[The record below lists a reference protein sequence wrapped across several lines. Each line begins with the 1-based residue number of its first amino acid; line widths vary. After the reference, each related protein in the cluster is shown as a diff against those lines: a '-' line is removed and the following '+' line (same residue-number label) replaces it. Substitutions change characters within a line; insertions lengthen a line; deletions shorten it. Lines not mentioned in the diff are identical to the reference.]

1 MLVAPRH
8 CGESSKV
15 RATEPLAVVTMPV
28 LGTNGSL
35 VNNVATASNL
45 IAMTDSAPI
54 NINALVNG
62 AVLDGYVIT
71 GLIGQG
77 GFGVVYVAR
86 DTRNNRT
93 VAIKEYLPSA
103 IAGRV
108 AIGHIAPRSA
118 DMANAYATGLK
129 GFLREANL
137 LSELAHPALVAVHR
151 AWEQNGTAYMAMA
164 YYPGKTLRDVR
175 LARPAAM
182 TEAHVK
188 VLMLPVFDAVAELH
202 AHRVIHRDISPDNIL
217 VMANGATVLLDLGA
231 ARQVLG
237 GMTQALTTILKPGFA
252 PIEQYV
258 EDGSMEQGRWT
269 DVYGLGA
276 VIYFLATGKPPTPAT
291 TRIVRDNLP
300 AMSDVARNVEYSPR
314 FSQAITRSLA
324 VRAIDRYK
332 SIGEFREALGW
343 TVSMNTPPIESTV
356 EKTAAL
362 AALSAED
369 IRRMTAPEAEP
380 PVPPSRPARQ
390 TAPTAPTAKAAQA
403 SAADRAPA
411 LKKLR
416 ERAAGYEPETGS
428 QWLLPGVLVALV
440 VIAVTIYFWQR

>member
-1 MLVAPRH
+1 
-8 CGESSKV
+8 
-15 RATEPLAVVTMPV
+15 
-28 LGTNGSL
+28 
-35 VNNVATASNL
+35 
-45 IAMTDSAPI
+45 MTDSAPS
-54 NINALVNG
+54 NINALPNG
-62 AVLDGYVIT
+62 AALDGYTIT

-86 DTRNNRT
+86 DTQTNRT

-108 AIGHIAPRSA
+108 ASGRIAPRSA
-118 DMANAYATGLK
+118 GMVNAYATGLK
-129 GFLREANL
+129 GFMREANL

-182 TEAHVK
+182 TEAHIK
-188 VLMLPVFDAVAELH
+188 VLMMPVFEAVAELH

-291 TRIVRDNLP
+291 SRIVRDNLP
-300 AMSDVARNVEYSPR
+300 AMSDVAHVEYSPQ
-314 FSQAITRSLA
+314 FAAAVTRSLA

-332 SIGEFREALGW
+332 SMNEFREALGW
-343 TVSMNTPPIESTV
+343 AVILRAPRVEAPA
-356 EKTAAL
+356 EKTATL
-362 AALSAED
+362 ASLSAED
-369 IRRMTAPEAEP
+369 IRRMTAPEAEAP
-380 PVPPSRPARQ
+380 IQAQPSAPTRAPSLEKLRGRPARYE
-390 TAPTAPTAKAAQA
+390 PDKG
-403 SAADRAPA
+403 SNWLIPA
-411 LKKLR
+411 L
-416 ERAAGYEPETGS
+416 
-428 QWLLPGVLVALV
+428 VLVAVAIV
-440 VIAVTIYFWQR
+440 VVVYFLRR

>member
-1 MLVAPRH
+1 M
-8 CGESSKV
+8 S
-15 RATEPLAVVTMPV
+15 
-28 LGTNGSL
+28 
-35 VNNVATASNL
+35 ATATQTPNTA
-45 IAMTDSAPI
+45 AMTVSAVT
-54 NINALVNG
+54 NANVDALPSG

-86 DTRNNRT
+86 DSKNNRT

-103 IAGRV
+103 IAGRLADGRV
-108 AIGHIAPRSA
+108 AARST
-118 DMANAYATGLK
+118 DLANAYGTGLK

-164 YYPGKTLRDVR
+164 YYPGKTLREVR

-182 TEAHVK
+182 TEAHIK
-188 VLMLPVFDAVAELH
+188 VLMMPVFEAVAELH

-276 VIYFLATGKPPTPAT
+276 VIYFLATGKAPTPAT
-291 TRIVRDNLP
+291 TRIVRDTLP
-300 AMSDVARNVEYSPR
+300 AMVDAASSVKYSPR
-314 FSQAITRSLA
+314 CVQAVTRALA

-332 SIGEFREALGW
+332 SISEFREALGW
-343 TVSMNTPPIESTV
+343 AILVAVPRVDPPT
-356 EKTAAL
+356 EKTAAVASL
-362 AALSAED
+362 TAED
-369 IRRMTAPEAEP
+369 IRRMTAPEVEAP
-380 PVPPSRPARQ
+380 PPS
-390 TAPTAPTAKAAQA
+390 APTA
-403 SAADRAPA
+403 SAATAGVAQVTPTRSRAPS
-411 LKKLR
+411 LEKLHGR
-416 ERAAGYEPETGS
+416 RAGYDPGGQS
-428 QWLLPGVLVALV
+428 RLWIPAIFALLLA
-440 VIAVTIYFWQR
+440 VIAAWFFLWR

>member
-1 MLVAPRH
+1 
-8 CGESSKV
+8 
-15 RATEPLAVVTMPV
+15 
-28 LGTNGSL
+28 
-35 VNNVATASNL
+35 
-45 IAMTDSAPI
+45 MTDSVPTHNDVLA
-54 NINALVNG
+54 NG
-62 AVLDGYVIT
+62 ATLDRYVIT

-86 DTRNNRT
+86 DTRSNCT

-108 AIGHIAPRSA
+108 ANGHIAPRSA

-137 LSELAHPALVAVHR
+137 LSELGHPALVTVHR
-151 AWEQNGTAYMAMA
+151 AWEQNATAYMAMA

-188 VLMLPVFDAVAELH
+188 ALMMPVFEAVAELH

-217 VMANGATVLLDLGA
+217 VMANGATVLLDLGS
-231 ARQVLG
+231 ARQVFG

-276 VIYFLATGKPPTPAT
+276 VIYFLASGKPPTPAT
-291 TRIVRDNLP
+291 TRIVRDTLP
-300 AMSDVARNVEYSPR
+300 ALADVANVEYSPR
-314 FSQAITRSLA
+314 FSSAVTRSLA

-332 SIGEFREALGW
+332 SVSEFREGLGW
-343 TVSMNTPPIESTV
+343 AVMLNAERADSAAGSPV

-362 AALSAED
+362 AAWSAED
-369 IRRMTAPEAEP
+369 IRRMTTPEPEVEAPIRAAP
-380 PVPPSRPARQ
+380 NGAASSAPSG
-390 TAPTAPTAKAAQA
+390 AP
-403 SAADRAPA
+403 S
-411 LKKLR
+411 LEKLR
-416 ERAAGYEPETGS
+416 GRPSGYTADGGS
-428 QWLLPGVLVALV
+428 RWLLPALLVALMAIV
-440 VIAVTIYFWQR
+440 VIVYFFRR

>member
-1 MLVAPRH
+1 M
-8 CGESSKV
+8 
-15 RATEPLAVVTMPV
+15 
-28 LGTNGSL
+28 
-35 VNNVATASNL
+35 TASA
-45 IAMTDSAPI
+45 IT
-54 NINALVNG
+54 NINALPND
-62 AVLDGYVIT
+62 AALDRYVIT

-77 GFGVVYVAR
+77 GFGVVYLTR
-86 DTRNNRT
+86 DTQTNRT

-103 IAGRV
+103 IAGRIADGKV
-108 AIGHIAPRSA
+108 APRSTEL
-118 DMANAYATGLK
+118 ANAYATGLK

-137 LSELAHPALVAVHR
+137 LSELSHPALVAVHR

-188 VLMLPVFDAVAELH
+188 ALMMPVFEAVAELH

-276 VIYFLATGKPPTPAT
+276 VIYFLATGRPPTAAT
-291 TRIVRDNLP
+291 TRIVRDALP
-300 AMSDVARNVEYSPR
+300 SLAAAVPNVEYSQR
-314 FSQAITRSLA
+314 FAQAVTRSLA
-324 VRAIDRYK
+324 VRAIDRFK
-332 SIGEFREALGW
+332 SISEFREALGW
-343 TVSMNTPPIESTV
+343 SIMAKAPPVDAVIER
-356 EKTAAL
+356 TATL
-362 AALSAED
+362 ASLSAED
-369 IRRMTAPEAEP
+369 IRRITAPEPEAP
-380 PVPPSRPARQ
+380 INATPVSSPTSHSR
-390 TAPTAPTAKAAQA
+390 
-403 SAADRAPA
+403 RAPS
-411 LKKLR
+411 LEKIR
-416 ERAAGYEPETGS
+416 GQHAGHEPVGRS
-428 QWLLPGVLVALV
+428 KWLVPVLVVAALV
-440 VIAVTIYFWQR
+440 IVGVVYFLPR

>member
-1 MLVAPRH
+1 
-8 CGESSKV
+8 
-15 RATEPLAVVTMPV
+15 
-28 LGTNGSL
+28 
-35 VNNVATASNL
+35 
-45 IAMTDSAPI
+45 MTDSVPT
-54 NINALVNG
+54 NINALPNG
-62 AVLDGYVIT
+62 TVLDGYVIT

-86 DTRNNRT
+86 DAQTNRT
-93 VAIKEYLPSA
+93 IAIKEYLPAA

-108 AIGHIAPRSA
+108 ATGHIAPRSV

-129 GFLREANL
+129 GFMREANL

-188 VLMLPVFDAVAELH
+188 VLMMPVFEAVAELH

-276 VIYFLATGKPPTPAT
+276 VMYFLATGKPPTPAT

-300 AMSDVARNVEYSPR
+300 AMGDVANVEYSPR
-314 FSQAITRSLA
+314 FAQAVSRSLA

-332 SIGEFREALGW
+332 SMSEFREALGW
-343 TVSMNTPPIESTV
+343 AVTMKAAPAEALAGSAT

-362 AALSAED
+362 ASLSAED
-369 IRRMTAPEAEP
+369 IRRMTAPEAEA
-380 PVPPSRPARQ
+380 PVQA
-390 TAPTAPTAKAAQA
+390 APKAVKLN
-403 SAADRAPA
+403 AATRAPS
-411 LKKLR
+411 LEKLR
-416 ERAAGYEPETGS
+416 GRPSSYTPDGGAN
-428 QWLLPGVLVALV
+428 WLIPALVLAVLVV
-440 VIAVTIYFWQR
+440 VAVAYFLRR

>member
-1 MLVAPRH
+1 M
-8 CGESSKV
+8 
-15 RATEPLAVVTMPV
+15 
-28 LGTNGSL
+28 
-35 VNNVATASNL
+35 TASA
-45 IAMTDSAPI
+45 IT
-54 NINALVNG
+54 NINALPND
-62 AVLDGYVIT
+62 AALDRYVIT

-77 GFGVVYVAR
+77 GFGVVYLTR
-86 DTRNNRT
+86 DTQTNRT

-103 IAGRV
+103 IAGRIADGKV
-108 AIGHIAPRSA
+108 APRSTEL
-118 DMANAYATGLK
+118 ANAYATGLK

-137 LSELAHPALVAVHR
+137 LSELSHPALVSVHR

-188 VLMLPVFDAVAELH
+188 ALMMPVFEAVAELH

-276 VIYFLATGKPPTPAT
+276 VIYFLATGRPPTAAT
-291 TRIVRDNLP
+291 TRIVRDTLP
-300 AMSDVARNVEYSPR
+300 SLADAVPNVEYSQR
-314 FSQAITRSLA
+314 FAQAVTRSLA
-324 VRAIDRYK
+324 VRAIDRFK
-332 SIGEFREALGW
+332 SISEFREALGW
-343 TVSMNTPPIESTV
+343 SIMAKAPPVDAVIER
-356 EKTAAL
+356 TATL
-362 AALSAED
+362 ASLSAED
-369 IRRMTAPEAEP
+369 IRRITAPEPEAP
-380 PVPPSRPARQ
+380 INATPVSSPTSHSR
-390 TAPTAPTAKAAQA
+390 
-403 SAADRAPA
+403 RAPS
-411 LKKLR
+411 LEKIR
-416 ERAAGYEPETGS
+416 GQHAGHEPVGRS
-428 QWLLPGVLVALV
+428 KWLVPVLVVAALV
-440 VIAVTIYFWQR
+440 IVGVVYFLRR

>member
-1 MLVAPRH
+1 
-8 CGESSKV
+8 
-15 RATEPLAVVTMPV
+15 
-28 LGTNGSL
+28 
-35 VNNVATASNL
+35 
-45 IAMTDSAPI
+45 MTDPALT
-54 NINALVNG
+54 NIDALPSG
-62 AVLDGYVIT
+62 ATLDRYVIT

-86 DTRNNRT
+86 DSETNRT

-108 AIGHIAPRSA
+108 GNGSIAPRSA
-118 DMANAYATGLK
+118 ELAKPYATGLK

-175 LARPAAM
+175 LSRPEGM
-182 TEAHVK
+182 TEAHIK
-188 VLMLPVFDAVAELH
+188 VLMMPVFEAVAELH

-276 VIYFLATGKPPTPAT
+276 VMYFLATGKPPTPAT
-291 TRIVRDNLP
+291 TRIVRDVLP
-300 AMSDVARNVEYSPR
+300 PINDATPGANYSPP
-314 FSQAITRSLA
+314 FVTAVTRSLA
-324 VRAIDRYK
+324 VRAIGRYK
-332 SIGEFREALGW
+332 SVGEFRDALGW
-343 TVSMNTPPIESTV
+343 VLMPRAAPAA
-356 EKTAAL
+356 EKTATVDS
-362 AALSAED
+362 LSAED
-369 IRRMTAPEAEP
+369 IRRMTAPEPEP
-380 PVPPSRPARQ
+380 QIP
-390 TAPTAPTAKAAQA
+390 AAQP
-403 SAADRAPA
+403 AAPVRPQPSTTGSAPA
-411 LKKLR
+411 LQKIRGKAADYDGGGRSSPIIPAVIVLALIGAAAAFFLLR
-416 ERAAGYEPETGS
+416 
-428 QWLLPGVLVALV
+428 
-440 VIAVTIYFWQR
+440 

>member
-1 MLVAPRH
+1 M
-8 CGESSKV
+8 
-15 RATEPLAVVTMPV
+15 
-28 LGTNGSL
+28 
-35 VNNVATASNL
+35 TAS
-45 IAMTDSAPI
+45 APT
-54 NINALVNG
+54 NINALANG
-62 AVLDGYVIT
+62 AALDGFVIT

-77 GFGVVYVAR
+77 GFGVVYLAR
-86 DTRNNRT
+86 DAQTNRT
-93 VAIKEYLPSA
+93 VAIKEYLPCA
-103 IAGRV
+103 IAGR
-108 AIGHIAPRSA
+108 APGGRIAPRSA
-118 DMANAYATGLK
+118 DLAHAYATGLK

-137 LSELAHPALVAVHR
+137 LSELGHPALVAVHR

-188 VLMLPVFDAVAELH
+188 VLMMPVFEAVAELH

-217 VMANGATVLLDLGA
+217 VMATGATVLLDLGA

-300 AMSDVARNVEYSPR
+300 AMGEVARVEYSPR
-314 FSQAITRSLA
+314 FAQAVTRSLA

-343 TVSMNTPPIESTV
+343 AVMMKAPRVESPA

-362 AALSAED
+362 ASLSAED
-369 IRRMTAPEAEP
+369 IRRMTTPDAEADALVEAVPNAVEP
-380 PVPPSRPARQ
+380 R
-390 TAPTAPTAKAAQA
+390 A
-403 SAADRAPA
+403 STRAPS
-411 LKKLR
+411 LEKLR
-416 ERAAGYEPETGS
+416 GRSTGYETRERPG
-428 QWLLPGVLVALV
+428 WRILLLVTAVLVMIGIV
-440 VIAVTIYFWQR
+440 YFLRL

>member
-1 MLVAPRH
+1 
-8 CGESSKV
+8 
-15 RATEPLAVVTMPV
+15 
-28 LGTNGSL
+28 
-35 VNNVATASNL
+35 
-45 IAMTDSAPI
+45 MTDSAPTHI
-54 NINALVNG
+54 NTLPNG

-86 DTRNNRT
+86 DAQSNRT

-108 AIGHIAPRSA
+108 AGGRIAPRSVDA
-118 DMANAYATGLK
+118 ANAYATGLK

-151 AWEQNGTAYMAMA
+151 AWEQNGSAYMAMA
-164 YYPGKTLRDVR
+164 YYPGRTLRDVR

-182 TEAHVK
+182 TEAHVR
-188 VLMLPVFDAVAELH
+188 VLMMPVFEAVAELH

-300 AMSDVARNVEYSPR
+300 TMADVANVEYSPR
-314 FSQAITRSLA
+314 FSSAVTRSLA

-332 SIGEFREALGW
+332 SISEFREALGW
-343 TVSMNTPPIESTV
+343 ALLLNAQRADSPAGSPA
-356 EKTAAL
+356 EKTAVL

-369 IRRMTAPEAEP
+369 IRRMTAPESEVEAP
-380 PVPPSRPARQ
+380 IRAAPKVAASGAPSC
-390 TAPTAPTAKAAQA
+390 AP
-403 SAADRAPA
+403 S

-416 ERAAGYEPETGS
+416 GRPAGYTPDGGS
-428 QWLLPGVLVALV
+428 RWLIPALLV
-440 VIAVTIYFWQR
+440 VSVMIVVVVYFLRR

>member
-1 MLVAPRH
+1 M
-8 CGESSKV
+8 
-15 RATEPLAVVTMPV
+15 
-28 LGTNGSL
+28 
-35 VNNVATASNL
+35 TASA
-45 IAMTDSAPI
+45 IT
-54 NINALVNG
+54 NINALPND
-62 AVLDGYVIT
+62 AALDRYVIT

-77 GFGVVYVAR
+77 GFGVVYLTR
-86 DTRNNRT
+86 DTQTNRT

-103 IAGRV
+103 IAGRIADGKV
-108 AIGHIAPRSA
+108 APRSTEL
-118 DMANAYATGLK
+118 ANAYATGLK

-137 LSELAHPALVAVHR
+137 LSELSHPALVAVHR

-188 VLMLPVFDAVAELH
+188 ALMMPVFEAVAELH

-276 VIYFLATGKPPTPAT
+276 VIYFLATGRPPTAAT
-291 TRIVRDNLP
+291 TRIVRDTLP
-300 AMSDVARNVEYSPR
+300 SLAAAVPNVEYSQR
-314 FSQAITRSLA
+314 FAQAVTRSLA
-324 VRAIDRYK
+324 VRAIDRFK
-332 SIGEFREALGW
+332 SISEFREALGW
-343 TVSMNTPPIESTV
+343 SIMAKAPPVDAVIER
-356 EKTAAL
+356 TATL
-362 AALSAED
+362 ASLSAED
-369 IRRMTAPEAEP
+369 IRRITAPEPEAP
-380 PVPPSRPARQ
+380 INATPVSSPTSHSR
-390 TAPTAPTAKAAQA
+390 
-403 SAADRAPA
+403 RAPS
-411 LKKLR
+411 LEKIR
-416 ERAAGYEPETGS
+416 GQHAGHEPVGRS
-428 QWLLPGVLVALV
+428 KWLVPVLVVAALV
-440 VIAVTIYFWQR
+440 IVGVVYFLPR

>member
-1 MLVAPRH
+1 M
-8 CGESSKV
+8 
-15 RATEPLAVVTMPV
+15 TNPV
-28 LGTNGSL
+28 ST
-35 VNNVATASNL
+35 
-45 IAMTDSAPI
+45 
-54 NINALVNG
+54 NINALRND
-62 AVLDGYVIT
+62 AALDGYVIT

-86 DTRNNRT
+86 DTQTNRT

-103 IAGRV
+103 IAGRIADGKV
-108 AIGHIAPRSA
+108 APRSTELG
-118 DMANAYATGLK
+118 NAYATGLK

-137 LSELAHPALVAVHR
+137 LSELSHPALVAVHR

-164 YYPGKTLRDVR
+164 YYPGKTLREVR

-188 VLMLPVFDAVAELH
+188 VLMMPVFEAVAELH

-276 VIYFLATGKPPTPAT
+276 VIYFLATGRPPTAAT
-291 TRIVRDNLP
+291 TRIVRDTLP
-300 AMSDVARNVEYSPR
+300 SLSEVVPNVEYSPR
-314 FSQAITRSLA
+314 FAQAVTRSLA

-332 SIGEFREALGW
+332 SIGEFREALAW
-343 TVSMNTPPIESTV
+343 SIMAKAPRVDAVTEQ
-356 EKTAAL
+356 TATL

-369 IRRMTAPEAEP
+369 IRRITSPELEAPVQAARVASPESH
-380 PVPPSRPARQ
+380 SR
-390 TAPTAPTAKAAQA
+390 
-403 SAADRAPA
+403 RAPSLEKIRGQRA
-411 LKKLR
+411 GYVPD
-416 ERAAGYEPETGS
+416 ERAK
-428 QWLLPGVLVALV
+428 WLMPALV
-440 VIAVTIYFWQR
+440 VAVLVIVGVVYFLRR

>member
-1 MLVAPRH
+1 LSRFWLGNNATSLFQR
-8 CGESSKV
+8 
-15 RATEPLAVVTMPV
+15 RAM
-28 LGTNGSL
+28 
-35 VNNVATASNL
+35 TAS
-45 IAMTDSAPI
+45 AP
-54 NINALVNG
+54 NNTNALANG

-86 DTRNNRT
+86 DTQSNRT

-108 AIGHIAPRSA
+108 ASGLIAPRSS
-118 DMANAYATGLK
+118 DMANAFATGLK

-175 LARPAAM
+175 LARPVAM

-188 VLMLPVFDAVAELH
+188 ALMLPVFDAVAELH

-276 VIYFLATGKPPTPAT
+276 VIYFLATGKPPTAAT
-291 TRIVRDNLP
+291 TRIVRDTLP
-300 AMSDVARNVEYSPR
+300 SMMDVAKKVEYSQR
-314 FSQAITRSLA
+314 FAQAVTRSLA

-332 SIGEFREALGW
+332 SMSEFREGLGW
-343 TVSMNTPPIESTV
+343 SVVMNAPRLETPA

-362 AALSAED
+362 AALSADD
-369 IRRMTAPEAEP
+369 IRRLTAPEIEAP
-380 PVPPSRPARQ
+380 IAPS
-390 TAPTAPTAKAAQA
+390 APTPHITLPSAP
-403 SAADRAPA
+403 SRAPA
-411 LKKLR
+411 LEKLR
-416 ERAAGYEPETGS
+416 GRPAGYVPD
-428 QWLLPGVLVALV
+428 QRLAWLVPALV
-440 VIAVTIYFWQR
+440 VIAVIVAAVLYVGRR

>member
-1 MLVAPRH
+1 
-8 CGESSKV
+8 
-15 RATEPLAVVTMPV
+15 
-28 LGTNGSL
+28 
-35 VNNVATASNL
+35 
-45 IAMTDSAPI
+45 MTDSVPTHNDVLA
-54 NINALVNG
+54 NG
-62 AVLDGYVIT
+62 TTLDRYVIT

-86 DTRNNRT
+86 DTQSNRT

-108 AIGHIAPRSA
+108 ADGHIAPRSA

-137 LSELAHPALVAVHR
+137 LSELGHPALVAVHR
-151 AWEQNGTAYMAMA
+151 AWEQNATAYMAMA

-188 VLMLPVFDAVAELH
+188 VLMMPVFEAVAELH

-258 EDGSMEQGRWT
+258 EAWNRAGGRMC
-269 DVYGLGA
+269 
-276 VIYFLATGKPPTPAT
+276 TG
-291 TRIVRDNLP
+291 
-300 AMSDVARNVEYSPR
+300 
-314 FSQAITRSLA
+314 
-324 VRAIDRYK
+324 
-332 SIGEFREALGW
+332 W
-343 TVSMNTPPIESTV
+343 
-356 EKTAAL
+356 
-362 AALSAED
+362 
-369 IRRMTAPEAEP
+369 
-380 PVPPSRPARQ
+380 
-390 TAPTAPTAKAAQA
+390 AQ
-403 SAADRAPA
+403 
-411 LKKLR
+411 
-416 ERAAGYEPETGS
+416 
-428 QWLLPGVLVALV
+428 
-440 VIAVTIYFWQR
+440 

>member
-1 MLVAPRH
+1 
-8 CGESSKV
+8 
-15 RATEPLAVVTMPV
+15 
-28 LGTNGSL
+28 
-35 VNNVATASNL
+35 
-45 IAMTDSAPI
+45 MTDSALTHIDTLPS
-54 NINALVNG
+54 G

-86 DTRNNRT
+86 DMRSDRT

-108 AIGHIAPRSA
+108 ADGHIAPRSVA
-118 DMANAYATGLK
+118 AAHAYATGRK
-129 GFLREANL
+129 GFLREASL

-188 VLMLPVFDAVAELH
+188 VLMMPVFEAVAELH

-300 AMSDVARNVEYSPR
+300 AMADVTNVEYSPR
-314 FSQAITRSLA
+314 FALAVTRSLA
-324 VRAIDRYK
+324 VRAIDRFK
-332 SIGEFREALGW
+332 SINEFREALGW
-343 TVSMNTPPIESTV
+343 AVTLNAQRADSPAGSPAENTVAS
-356 EKTAAL
+356 

-369 IRRMTAPEAEP
+369 IRRMTTPEPELQAH
-380 PVPPSRPARQ
+380 RPASLE
-390 TAPTAPTAKAAQA
+390 AAA
-403 SAADRAPA
+403 SGALTRAPPPE
-411 LKKLR
+411 KLR
-416 ERAAGYEPETGS
+416 GRASVYAPKRGFK
-428 QWLLPGVLVALV
+428 WLIPALLVPLV
-440 VIAVTIYFWQR
+440 MMVVVVYFLRR